1 MDTTTSPIQTDLPT
15 LNAQTN
21 QNIANNNVLKIDKYI
36 EEQIEKK
43 LNTLLETLPD
53 KDLKPYTPVYNFT
66 ILELYKNTL
75 QTIIDIINEITEL
88 YNNDKEVTMKKIY
101 EIALVEDRK
110 IFVGILLVSLAFI
123 VYFIDGLYI

>member
-1 MDTTTSPIQTDLPT
+1 MDTTTSPTQTDLPT
-15 LNAQTN
+15 LNAQTT
-21 QNIANNNVLKIDKYI
+21 QNIANNDVLKIDKYI

-53 KDLKPYTPVYNFT
+53 KDLKPYKPVYNFT

-88 YNNDKEVTMKKIY
+88 YNNDKEITMKKIY

>member
-15 LNAQTN
+15 LNAQTT

>member
-1 MDTTTSPIQTDLPT
+1 MDTITSPTQTDLPT
-15 LNAQTN
+15 LNAQIT
-21 QNIANNNVLKIDKYI
+21 QNIANNDVLKIDKYI

-53 KDLKPYTPVYNFT
+53 KDLKPYKPVYNFT
-66 ILELYKNTL
+66 VLELYKNTL

-88 YNNDKEVTMKKIY
+88 YNEDKEVTMKKIY

-110 IFVGILLVSLAFI
+110 IFVGILLVALAFI